1 MLFRKRTILLASLL
15 AIIFLG
21 STFSMNYIVKN
32 IPTTGDMNP
41 SGSKDISTEL
51 EPLES
56 FVQSVVNGQ
65 ANRVVGI
72 YIPGVIA
79 YPVGQQPKNDAGF
92 VTRDPRQVTQ
102 FDLASRY
109 GTVGILAHND
119 LAGAT
124 FSNIG
129 LDQYIIVVYGDGRQ
143 DYYLIDEIQKYQA
156 LSPTS
161 AFSNFINLDASHELL
176 SANQLFNRVYGP
188 GGRLVFQTC
197 IEAFGDASW
206 GRIFIIAEP
215 VTDQVITIAQ
225 QTSYL
230 LEFASFGLAY
240 R

>member
-1 MLFRKRTILLASLL
+1 MLFRKRTIFLASLL

-21 STFSMNYIVKN
+21 STISMNFIIKN
-32 IPTTGDMNP
+32 LPTTGDMTAHVFNTTT
-41 SGSKDISTEL
+41 TEI

-56 FVQSVVNGQ
+56 FVQSVQNGQ
-65 ANRVVGI
+65 ANMVVGI
-72 YIPGVIA
+72 YIPDVMA
-79 YPVGQQPKNDAGF
+79 YPVGQQPQSNAGY
-92 VTRDPRQVTQ
+92 VTREPNQVTQ

-124 FSNIG
+124 FSNLG
-129 LDQYIIVVYGDGRQ
+129 MDQYIIVVYGDGHQ
-143 DYYLIDEIQKYQA
+143 EYYIINEIQKYQA
-156 LSPTS
+156 LSQTS
-161 AFSNFINLDASHELL
+161 KFSDFINLDAAHERL

-197 IEAFGDASW
+197 IDAFGDASW

-215 VTDQVITIAQ
+215 VTDQVVTVAQ
-225 QTSYL
+225 QTSFL
-230 LEFASFGLAY
+230 LEFASFGMAY